1 MQRSRRG
8 PRAGRLAIVPLGIG
22 ALVGCWGDKHYI
34 LEGTVVEVRSPTEVV
49 VDHEE
54 VYGLMGPMVMPFR
67 LDPQAQALG
76 LEPGDVLVARLRVD
90 DGAAVLEKVRVTG
103 SDPSKIPS
111 DDPASGEAPVRPGA
125 VLPTTRVPVTGGGTW
140 TIGEGQEAPTLVTF
154 LYTTCP
160 LPAFCPMV
168 TSRLQGAQAALK
180 GTEARLLAVTIDPEG
195 DTMDVLS
202 DYAEKAGAEPSR
214 WRFGRVE
221 AEALDVLARRA
232 GLAVMPGGGEV
243 VHSLRWLVIDAEG
256 RLVERYD
263 DNAWP
268 LDRVVEQ
275 LTTGG
280 PPAPPGSDGTI
291 SRPPPD

>member
-1 MQRSRRG
+1 M
-8 PRAGRLAIVPLGIG
+8 GRLTIVPLALG
-22 ALVGCWGDKHYI
+22 ALLGCWGDKHYI

-103 SDPSKIPS
+103 NDPTKVPS
-111 DDPASGEAPVRPGA
+111 ADAGSGEAPVRPGA
-125 VLPTTRVPVTGGGTW
+125 TFPATAIPVTGGGTW
-140 TIGEGQEAPTLVTF
+140 TIGEGQGAATLVTF

-160 LPAFCPMV
+160 LPNFCPMV
-168 TSRLQGAQAALK
+168 TSRLQGAQAALD
-180 GTEARLLAVTIDPEG
+180 GADVRLLAVTIDPEG
-195 DTMDVLS
+195 DTLDVLS
-202 DYAEKAGAEPSR
+202 AYAEQAGADPAR
-214 WRFGRVE
+214 WRFGRVD

-232 GLAVMPGGGEV
+232 GLAVMPEGGEV
-243 VHSLRWLVIDAEG
+243 VHSLRWLVLDAEG

-268 LDRVVEQ
+268 LERVVQQ

-280 PPAPPGSDGTI
+280 PPAPAGSDGTI
-291 SRPPPD
+291 SRPPSD